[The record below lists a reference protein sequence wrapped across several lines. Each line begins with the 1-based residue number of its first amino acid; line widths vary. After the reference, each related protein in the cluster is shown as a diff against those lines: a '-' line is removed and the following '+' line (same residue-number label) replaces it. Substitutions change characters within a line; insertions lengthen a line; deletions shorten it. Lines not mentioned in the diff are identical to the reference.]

1 MKKTA
6 SAVWQGGLKDGK
18 GTLSTESGALK
29 DNPYGFN
36 TRFEGAPGTN
46 PEELI
51 GAAHA
56 GCFSMALSMMLGE
69 AGLTAERI
77 ETRAEV
83 TLDKQ
88 SDGFAITAVHLVLRA
103 RVPGGGRADL
113 RADRQQGQG
122 RLPGIQGA
130 QREDQPGRQ
139 PRRLSGTLPQPGEL
153 ALACRSRMRQDAL
166 RSTRL
171 PGIDEE

>member
-6 SAVWQGGLKDGK
+6 SAIWQGGLKDGK
-18 GTLSTESGALK
+18 GLLSTESGALK
-29 DNPYGFN
+29 QNPYGFN
-36 TRFEGAPGTN
+36 TRFEGSPGTN

-77 ETRAEV
+77 DTAAEV

-88 SDGFAITAVHLVLRA
+88 PDGFAITAVHLVLRA
-103 RVPGGGRADL
+103 KVPGASE
-113 RADRQQGQG
+113 
-122 RLPGIQGA
+122 A
-130 QREDQPGRQ
+130 QFLDIANKAKAGCPVSKVLNARISLDA
-139 PRRLSGTLPQPGEL
+139 
-153 ALACRSRMRQDAL
+153 ALV
-166 RSTRL
+166 
-171 PGIDEE
+171 G

>member
-6 SAVWQGGLKDGK
+6 SAVWQGDLKTGK
-18 GTLSTESGALK
+18 GAISTQSGALK

-36 TRFEGAPGTN
+36 TRFEDAPGTN

-56 GCFSMALSMMLGE
+56 GCFSMALSLMLGQ

-83 TLDKQ
+83 TLDKEGE
-88 SDGFAITAVHLVLRA
+88 GFAITAIALTLEA
-103 RVPGGGRADL
+103 RIPGADE
-113 RADRQQGQG
+113 AQFQQIANQAKEGC
-122 RLPGIQGA
+122 PV
-130 QREDQPGRQ
+130 
-139 PRRLSGTLPQPGEL
+139 S
-153 ALACRSRMRQDAL
+153 
-166 RSTRL
+166 
-171 PGIDEE
+171 